1 MKKRHI
7 KQLILSFVS
16 LITLSTITISSVVS
30 CSNNT
35 TTLTTEQNKKQS
47 NTKQNN
53 KLIAKIENIL
63 KNKSVSVNG
72 YKNKSVQTILDNE
85 NSKQSLQQNIEQ
97 TIINKI
103 ISSSNNQLLRSEI
116 ANNLKI
122 KFSNQSENNTLN
134 NKGEIP
140 VTVYYDGQSLGV
152 FNVQGFSSPL
162 LPVEQQT
169 PSISF
174 SNQQYIL
181 NLQNSDNINNFEVK
195 PTIQN

>member
-35 TTLTTEQNKKQS
+35 TTLTNEQNKKQS

-53 KLIAKIENIL
+53 KLIAAKIENIL
-63 KNKSVSVNG
+63 KNKSISVNG

-85 NSKQSLQQNIEQ
+85 NSKQLLQQNIEQ

-103 ISSSNNQLLRSEI
+103 ISSSNNQLSRSEL

-152 FNVQGFSSPL
+152 FNIQGFSSPS
-162 LPVEQQT
+162 LPVEQHI

-181 NLQNSDNINNFEVK
+181 NLQNSDNINNF
-195 PTIQN
+195 

>member
-72 YKNKSVQTILDNE
+72 YKNNRRTMP
-85 NSKQSLQQNIEQ
+85 
-97 TIINKI
+97 
-103 ISSSNNQLLRSEI
+103 
-116 ANNLKI
+116 
-122 KFSNQSENNTLN
+122 
-134 NKGEIP
+134 KG
-140 VTVYYDGQSLGV
+140 
-152 FNVQGFSSPL
+152 
-162 LPVEQQT
+162 
-169 PSISF
+169 
-174 SNQQYIL
+174 
-181 NLQNSDNINNFEVK
+181 
-195 PTIQN
+195 